1 MPQDMPAPEMR
12 APLSESQLAGR
23 FALLQQSLVPLWE
36 RIRELNG
43 EPQTIVVVPSVSLD
57 FDIPAT
63 LLQAYEE
70 RFLFILF
77 LLRQPRAEIVYVT
90 SMPLREE
97 IVDYFLSLLPGVIP
111 SHARRR
117 LHLVP
122 TFDGSRAPLTRK
134 ILDRPHLLEQ
144 LSELIP
150 DRAAAHLVP
159 FNTTRLETELA
170 VRLGIPMYGCDPV
183 HEHFGTKTGGREL
196 FARLGV
202 PHPAGREGLRGADD
216 LVAAVVALRA
226 EVPELDEV
234 VVKLDDSV
242 SGEGNAAWVLGELP
256 APGSSN
262 EEAALR
268 QRLVAIEPEQAGTTA
283 ATFLDRLAEQ
293 GGVVEQRLSGEE
305 FTSPSVQLRITPL
318 GEVQVLS
325 THDQL
330 LGGLTGQ
337 SYMGCKF
344 PADPGYAAELA
355 RQGRR
360 VGEELARAGVL
371 GRFAVDFVCV
381 RRAGGAWSAHAIEIN
396 LRKGGTTHP
405 YLTLE
410 FLTDGRYDAE
420 AGTFMAPN
428 GRSKAYVANDH
439 LEHELLKQLTP
450 DDVFDFVVTEGL
462 HFGHRRRAG
471 VVLHMV
477 GAVTE
482 HGRIGLTAVG
492 DTPEEAWGLHERAT
506 RGLIEYARLM
516 RGT

>member
-1 MPQDMPAPEMR
+1 MPAPETRTPMNAR
-12 APLSESQLAGR
+12 QLAAR
-23 FALLQQSLVPLWE
+23 FAVLQESLVPSWE

-77 LLRQPRAEIVYVT
+77 LLRQPRARIVYVT

-97 IVDYFLSLLPGVIP
+97 IVEYFLSLLPGVIP
-111 SHARRR
+111 SHARKR

-122 TFDGSRAPLTRK
+122 TFDGSRAPLSRK

-144 LSELIP
+144 LGELIP
-150 DRAAAHLVP
+150 DRRAAHLVP
-159 FNTTRLETELA
+159 FNTTELETELA

-183 HEHFGTKTGGREL
+183 HEHFGTKSGGREL

-202 PHPAGREGLRGADD
+202 PHPVGREGLRGADD
-216 LVAAVVALRA
+216 LVAALVELRA
-226 EVPELDEV
+226 AEPALSEL
-234 VVKLDDSV
+234 VVKLNESV
-242 SGEGNAAWVLGELP
+242 SGEGNAVWALGDLP
-256 APGSSN
+256 PPGHPD
-262 EEAALR
+262 EESALR
-268 QRLVAIEPEQAGTTA
+268 ERLGAIVPEQAGADA
-283 ATFLDRLAEQ
+283 ATFLERLGEH
-293 GGVVEQRLSGEE
+293 GGIVEQRLSGEE

-330 LGGLTGQ
+330 LGGVTGQ

-355 RQGRR
+355 RHGRS

-381 RRAGGAWSAHAIEIN
+381 REQGGDWSAHAIEIN

-410 FLTDGRYDAE
+410 FLTDGRYDE
-420 AGTFMAPN
+420 ATGIFTAPN
-428 GRSKAYVANDH
+428 GRSKAYVADDH
-439 LEHELLKQLTP
+439 VEDESLKQLTP

-477 GAVTE
+477 SAVTE

-492 DTPEEAWGLHERAT
+492 DTPEEAWGLHQRAT
-506 RGLIEYARLM
+506 RGLVEYARLM
-516 RGT
+516 RVI